1 MATDLQTPTQP
12 PAPSATEGLG
22 GELQARLALLR
33 RMGWREQLK
42 AAVVAVLLL
51 FCLIAL
57 PSILSLYYVDAMIQ
71 VTIYAIVALGLGVL
85 VGRVGL
91 VSMGQAAVLAIG
103 AWIGARLLF
112 ATGLPYPIVLLAAGL
127 LTMAIGT
134 LIGLPALRMRGL
146 YLALITLMLAGAIT
160 IVMATTNFPNGGGG
174 FLGYNGESIHQ
185 PQIRRP
191 SIAQSDPAFLRYS
204 IVIAALMFLLVVWH
218 LRGKPGR
225 AWASIRQS
233 EAAALAAGINT
244 TRYKL
249 WAFALASFVTG
260 VAGGLLAGGD
270 QQLYSINF
278 PEQSSIQLLAVV
290 LMGGVYSIWGAVVA
304 ALLMQLLP
312 SLLQSWGVS
321 PDWLSILFG
330 VGVLQVLTTAP
341 AGIVDQFPKDMARLG
356 RLIMRPFRSI
366 AASGGGGASPTGGS
380 APGSGGGAA

>member
-1 MATDLQTPTQP
+1 
-12 PAPSATEGLG
+12 
-22 GELQARLALLR
+22 
-33 RMGWREQLK
+33 MGVREQIK
-42 AAVVAVLLL
+42 ALIVLVLLL
-51 FCLIAL
+51 FCLIGL

-71 VTIYAIVALGLGVL
+71 VVIYAIVALGLGVL

-103 AWIGARLLF
+103 AWVGARLLF

-127 LTMAIGT
+127 ITMIIGT
-134 LIGLPALRMRGL
+134 GVGLPALRMRGL

-160 IVMATTNFPNGGGG
+160 IVLATTNFPNGGGG
-174 FLGYNGESIHQ
+174 FLGYNGNSLHT

-191 SIAQSDPAFLRYS
+191 SIAESDPAFLRYS
-204 IVIAALMFLLVVWH
+204 IVIAVLMFLLVVWH
-218 LRGKPGR
+218 LRSKPGR

-290 LMGGVYSIWGAVVA
+290 LMGGVFSIWGAVVA
-304 ALLMQLLP
+304 ALLMQFLP
-312 SLLQSWGVS
+312 ALLQNWGVS

-330 VGVLQVLTTAP
+330 VGVLQALTTAP
-341 AGIVDQFPKDMARLG
+341 AGIVDQVPKDLGKLG
-356 RLIMRPFRSI
+356 RLILRQFRSS
-366 AASGGGGASPTGGS
+366 AAAGDGSTPTEGGTPA
-380 APGSGGGAA
+380 

>member
-1 MATDLQTPTQP
+1 MATDLQTPPQSPP
-12 PAPSATEGLG
+12 PAAAGLG
-22 GELQARLALLR
+22 GELQTRLAFLQ
-33 RMGWREQLK
+33 RMGWRERLK
-42 AAVVAVLLL
+42 ALVVVVLLL
-51 FCLIAL
+51 FCLLAL

-112 ATGLPYPIVLLAAGL
+112 ATGLPFPIVLLMAGL
-127 LTMAIGT
+127 LTMVIGT
-134 LIGLPALRMRGL
+134 LVGLPALRLRGL
-146 YLALITLMLAGAIT
+146 YLALVTLMLAGAIT
-160 IVMATTNFPNGGGG
+160 IVLATTNFPNGGGG
-174 FLGYNGESIHQ
+174 FLGYNGESVHQ

-191 SIAQSDPAFLRYS
+191 SIAISDPAFLRYS
-204 IVIAALMFLLVVWH
+204 IVVAALMFLLVVWH
-218 LRGKPGR
+218 IRGEPGR

-270 QQLYSINF
+270 QSLYSINF

-290 LMGGVYSIWGAVVA
+290 LMGGVFSIWGAVVA

-312 SLLQSWGVS
+312 SLLQNWGVS

-341 AGIVDQFPKDMARLG
+341 AGIVDQFPKDMARLA
-356 RLIMRPFRSI
+356 RLIMRPFRRI
-366 AASGGGGASPTGGS
+366 AASGGGASPSGGS